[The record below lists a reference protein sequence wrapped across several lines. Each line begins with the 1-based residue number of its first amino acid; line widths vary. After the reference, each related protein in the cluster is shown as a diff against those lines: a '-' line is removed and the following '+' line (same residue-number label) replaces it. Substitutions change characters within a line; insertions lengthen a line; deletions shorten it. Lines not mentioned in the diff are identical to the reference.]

1 MSRRRGEFRVLETP
15 RQYSGMIISRLINA
29 RTIIIKYADAWTEG
43 RLGVAVVA
51 SSRRATTMP
60 LVRFRLRLR
69 IIHQINCAWTSLL
82 LLSFRASPGGLLS
95 LSLSILLFFHS
106 LSLWPIRVRSRLC
119 GVASSHPT
127 RVPLP
132 RSSILRNHPHQGGRR
147 PTLPSVC
154 RSAHPSEVALF
165 FAISCFSSPATL
177 RLESAGNTDAHRI

>member
-1 MSRRRGEFRVLETP
+1 MSLRRGAQP
-15 RQYSGMIISRLINA
+15 RCLSFGFAFDYELFRLIVRELLSSFSHSA
-29 RTIIIKYADAWTEG
+29 LHR
-43 RLGVAVVA
+43 VA
-51 SSRRATTMP
+51 SS
-60 LVRFRLRLR
+60 
-69 IIHQINCAWTSLL
+69 
-82 LLSFRASPGGLLS
+82 LS
-95 LSLSILLFFHS
+95 LSLDSSFFPFS